1 MKLLGC
7 ILSGSTVSVDLIP
20 SRIIL
25 TPWIVTKSDSAG
37 GSDDNAT
44 MTVIMVAIAMSNRGK
59 VRSPMV
65 FWLYADSA
73 DLFLF
78 LTIHSF

>member
-1 MKLLGC
+1 MKCRDPFSDKLGLLL
-7 ILSGSTVSVDLIP
+7 ISVT
-20 SRIIL
+20 

-59 VRSPMV
+59 VRSLMV
-65 FWLYADSA
+65 LWLYADSA